1 MRILLVNPPR
11 YLEKIPVIREDRCE
25 ITERYAVIPPYSLI
39 WIAAILRD
47 KGHAVNLI
55 DANALNLSHS
65 DLKENMKTYI
75 YDAMIFRFI
84 PTTFDWDMKT
94 AESSKE
100 VNPPAK
106 TIGLC
111 LTLWSLQLDL
121 MQNSPYLD
129 FYVPLE
135 WETVIPKLVEAMER
149 DGNFKE
155 IQGISYRTKNK
166 IIVNSPATSMI
177 DYNSL
182 PIPAFDLLPDFKL
195 YRPNTPVQ
203 GNYSILYT
211 SKGCPY
217 ACIYCTVSR
226 TPFKIKSAEKVI
238 EELKILNKKF
248 NVKLFSFF
256 DETFTIDRKRVIKI
270 SETIKDQ
277 HLDIQW
283 YCNTR
288 VNLVDKELLEIMHN
302 GGCRG
307 IAYGIESGSQ
317 KILNTSEKDITIE
330 QAKKAIK
337 WTKESGIKVFTSF
350 IFGLPGEDWK
360 TVNET
365 INFVKETLPH
375 SAQFN
380 VAVPYPGT
388 KLYSFAIEKGLLYDS
403 DWRNLYQHKALMRTE
418 QLSSKDLEEARK
430 IAYRRLYFNYR
441 WIISNIRWVLKDST
455 ELRLALKYYLKA
467 LKNYLVYQMEH
478 AH

>member
-1 MRILLVNPPR
+1 MKILIVNPPR

-47 KGHAVNLI
+47 KGHIVDLI
-55 DANALNLSHS
+55 DANALNLSYS
-65 DLKENMKTYI
+65 TLKENMKKHP
-75 YDAMIFRFI
+75 YDVMIFRFI

-100 VNPPAK
+100 INPHAK
-106 TIGLC
+106 TIGIC
-111 LTLWSLQLDL
+111 LTLWPLQREL
-121 MQNSPYLD
+121 MNNTTYLD

-135 WETVIPKLVEAMER
+135 WETVIPILVEALEK
-149 DGNFKE
+149 DYNLKE
-155 IQGISYRTKNK
+155 IRGISYRTNNN
-166 IIVNSPATSMI
+166 IIVNSPAISTI

-182 PIPAFDLLPDFKL
+182 PIPAYDLIPDFNL
-195 YRPNTPVQ
+195 YKPNTPVQ
-203 GNYSILYT
+203 GNYSIVYT

-238 EELKILNKKF
+238 EELMFLNRKF

-270 SETIKDQ
+270 SETIRDQ
-277 HLDIQW
+277 KLDIQW
-283 YCNTR
+283 FCNTR
-288 VNLVDKELLEIMHN
+288 VNLVDKELLKIMYN

-317 KILNTSEKDITIE
+317 KILENAEKDITIE
-330 QAKKAIK
+330 QAKKAIQ

-350 IFGLPGEDWK
+350 IFGLPGENWE
-360 TVNET
+360 TVQET
-365 INFVKETLPH
+365 ITFVKETLPH
-375 SAQFN
+375 GAQFN

-388 KLYSFAIEKGLLYDS
+388 RLYSYAIEKGLLSDT

-418 QLSSKDLEEARK
+418 QLSPQDLEKARK
-430 IAYRRLYFNYR
+430 LAYRMLYFNPR
-441 WIISNIRWVLKDST
+441 WIFSNIKWILAHPI
-455 ELRLALKYYLKA
+455 ELRLGLKYYFKT
-467 LKNYLVYQMEH
+467 LKNFFMFDMEH